1 VTTSARPRVAGEN
14 NRSRRD
20 RARLRLVV
28 TIGVPAVVAIVC
40 LVAAVLTSARRADEA
55 SLDRERQLIQQAIAD
70 RGTRILREVESVAAT
85 SDAKQAIRRDD
96 DPQWV
101 ERRIGKWLEDFFDH
115 DVVLVVDGS
124 DRLQYT
130 RFRASGDAGATELAK
145 ELAAS
150 FGFLRG
156 RRLPSDSLRLIAA
169 PDAVKPGRSAV
180 LIQHL
185 PNGPAIVAAVAVGS
199 DSDLASG
206 NPSAPIV
213 ASVKYIDDDMLR
225 EIGNRL
231 QLPGLHAIG
240 DAAPA
245 LDKEAATIADAK
257 GQTIARFAWQP
268 VRPSGQ
274 IAGYVLPFIALAIA
288 GLAVLLG
295 LMVRHMRRSE
305 RAIAAGETQLRHL
318 ALHDPVCGLPNRI
331 YFGERLETVIDEVR
345 HGGPSAAVFYIDLDH
360 FKDVNDT
367 LGHHIGDELIL
378 KVTQR
383 LSRVMRGDDLV
394 ARLGGDEFAI
404 ITSCTSDSYTLQA
417 TAGRIIAAI
426 CAPYAIKGHN
436 IIIGAS
442 IGIAVIDRRAGDAG
456 DILRY
461 ADMALYRAKNEG
473 RNRAC
478 IYDAA
483 MDADLSQRKLLEGDL
498 LEAIENEGLKAAY
511 QPIVNA
517 SGETMIAVEALARWT
532 HPRAG
537 IISPAEFIPVAE
549 HSGLIIQLGEWMLR
563 RACLDG
569 GNWPGLTVA
578 VNVSPLQFRRS
589 DFVDVVERILK
600 ETDFDA
606 NRLELELTESTLLG
620 NLETAE
626 QSMLR
631 LKAIGVRF
639 ALDDFGTGYS
649 SLLYLRRFPF
659 DKLKIDSSFVR
670 SIETA
675 SDAAAIVHA
684 IVSLG
689 RGLGMKVTA
698 EGVENA
704 EQHLF
709 LRAAG
714 VHSMQGYRFG
724 RPAQPPTSTRDWLL
738 PTTTVLAGP
747 TRKSRS
753 RVEPSLALP
762 RCLRSPRAR
771 GEMVCRSAARNQGGA
786 DGSAENRIGD
796 RSRQWRR
803 QGRGA
808 GAGAGR
814 PCGRAR
820 RTARGSA

>member
-1 VTTSARPRVAGEN
+1 MTTSAWPRIAGEN

-40 LVAAVLTSARRADEA
+40 LVAAVLTSARRVDEA
-55 SLDRERQLIQQAIAD
+55 SFDRERQLIQQAIAD
-70 RGTRILREVESVAAT
+70 RGARILREVESVAAT
-85 SDAKQAIRRDD
+85 PDATQAIRRDD

-101 ERRIGKWLEDFFDH
+101 ERHIGKWLEDFFDH
-115 DVVLVVDGS
+115 DVVLVVGGS
-124 DRLQYT
+124 DRLQYA
-130 RFRASGDAGATELAK
+130 RFRASGDAGAAELAK

-156 RRLPSDSLRLIAA
+156 RRPPSGSVRPIVA
-169 PDAVKPGRSAV
+169 PDAVETDRSAV
-180 LIQHL
+180 LIRRL

-199 DSDLASG
+199 DGDLASG
-206 NPSAPIV
+206 NASAPIV

-240 DAAPA
+240 DVAPA
-245 LDKEAATIADAK
+245 LDREAATIADAK
-257 GQTIARFAWQP
+257 GRTIARFAWQP

-274 IAGYVLPFIALAIA
+274 IVGYVLPFIALAIA
-288 GLAVLLG
+288 GFAVLVG
-295 LMVRHMRRSE
+295 LMVRHMRRTE
-305 RAIAAGETQLRHL
+305 HAIAAGETQLRHL

-331 YFGERLETVIDEVR
+331 YFSERLGTVIDEVR
-345 HGGPSAAVFYIDLDH
+345 RGGPSAAVFYIDLDH

-378 KVTQR
+378 KVTER

-404 ITSCTSDSYTLQA
+404 ITSCASDSYTLQA

-436 IIIGAS
+436 IVIGAS

-498 LEAIENEGLKAAY
+498 LEAIKNEGLKAAY

-537 IISPAEFIPVAE
+537 IISPADFIPVAE

-569 GNWPGLTVA
+569 RNWPGLTVA

-606 NRLELELTESTLLG
+606 SRLELELTESTLLG

-675 SDAAAIVHA
+675 PDAAAIVHA

-724 RPAQPPTSTRDWLL
+724 RPGPAANIDAR
-738 PTTTVLAGP
+738 LASP
-747 TRKSRS
+747 DDY
-753 RVEPSLALP
+753 RV
-762 RCLRSPRAR
+762 
-771 GEMVCRSAARNQGGA
+771 
-786 DGSAENRIGD
+786 
-796 RSRQWRR
+796 
-803 QGRGA
+803 
-808 GAGAGR
+808 GR
-814 PCGRAR
+814 PDQEVAL
-820 RTARGSA
+820 AS